1 MRGSAFKGKGAARIS
16 RGIGA
21 YFAIFEE
28 MNALMSPRVWIFW
41 TSSLSMLVPTASS
54 TARTIS
60 TIVSESRP
68 RSSTDS
74 EGILRVFEQ
83 IPLFGFEKAL
93 YDAYDY
99 GAGEFGIAGFSELD
113 RLFYGLGGTALQGFA
128 QGGFVF
134 RSKFL

>member
-68 RSSTDS
+68 RSST
-74 EGILRVFEQ
+74 ILRESFGS
-83 IPLFGFEKAL
+83 LSRSRFSGFEKAL